1 VQNNAFKVSV
11 PTKIMSDN
19 IPFTKEA
26 EKKLDEI
33 VNDNAKNLS
42 LYLMGRGKLLTKK
55 EIIDDLAKADIIG
68 NSHLSRL
75 NGEYKILMLRTK
87 GMYAYPYGNIKLVKE
102 DENYKWN
109 CQ

>member
-1 VQNNAFKVSV
+1 M
-11 PTKIMSDN
+11 PDD

-26 EKKLDEI
+26 EKKLNEI
-33 VNDNAKNLS
+33 VTDHMKNLS
-42 LYLMGRGKLLTKK
+42 LYLMGRGKQLTKK
-55 EIIDDLAKADIIG
+55 EILDNLAKADMIG

-87 GMYAYPYGNIKLVKE
+87 GMYVYPYGDIKLVKE
-102 DENYKWN
+102 DGNYKWR